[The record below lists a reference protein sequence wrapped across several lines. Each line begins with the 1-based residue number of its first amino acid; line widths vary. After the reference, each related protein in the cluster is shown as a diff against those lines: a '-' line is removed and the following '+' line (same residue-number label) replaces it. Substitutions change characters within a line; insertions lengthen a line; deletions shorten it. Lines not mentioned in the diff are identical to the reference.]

1 MIWFISLLAAAPGFG
16 ASMLCY
22 HYIFRQKRFRL
33 GSAGGEP
40 EKAEKSS
47 PRPAEKTPEE
57 REASPKDGEE
67 SAVREAEKSSPQ
79 PAEKAPEER
88 EASAQ
93 NGEESAV
100 REAEKSSP
108 QPAEKAPE
116 EREASAQNGEKAAA
130 PESRASFVEAVR
142 AAILDKR
149 HSALIVSLV
158 FAALGAAAGG
168 AAFFRLSADRS
179 GADLAIALAR
189 PALCY
194 VFLVIFALTDL
205 KSFTV
210 PNRLLGIF
218 AAARLALIPLEYFFQ
233 AEAFWAVMRDCF
245 IGAAACFIILL
256 FISFVSRGG
265 IGMGDV
271 KLMALTALTAGAYG
285 AFNTLLFG
293 LLACA
298 LFAVAA
304 LLFGKKNMK
313 DKVPFVPF
321 LYIGFVISI
330 VLGSF

>member
-1 MIWFISLLAAAPGFG
+1 M
-16 ASMLCY
+16 
-22 HYIFRQKRFRL
+22 
-33 GSAGGEP
+33 
-40 EKAEKSS
+40 
-47 PRPAEKTPEE
+47 
-57 REASPKDGEE
+57 
-67 SAVREAEKSSPQ
+67 
-79 PAEKAPEER
+79 
-88 EASAQ
+88 
-93 NGEESAV
+93 
-100 REAEKSSP
+100 
-108 QPAEKAPE
+108 
-116 EREASAQNGEKAAA
+116 
-130 PESRASFVEAVR
+130 
-142 AAILDKR
+142 
-149 HSALIVSLV
+149 
-158 FAALGAAAGG
+158 
-168 AAFFRLSADRS
+168 
-179 GADLAIALAR
+179 
-189 PALCY
+189 
-194 VFLVIFALTDL
+194 FLVIFALTDL

-210 PNRLLGIF
+210 PNRLLGVF